1 VPRDGNVLRF
11 RHWVIALVA
20 VLAGN
25 AIYYWL
31 LVPRLSSRWE
41 HRPFA
46 LDRGLLLDFGCCLAI
61 YLAWRIA
68 TARGR

>member
-1 VPRDGNVLRF
+1 MASLLRF
-11 RHWVIALVA
+11 RHWAVALVA

-25 AIYYWL
+25 AVYFWV

-46 LDRGLLLDFGCCLAI
+46 LDRGLLLDFLCCLAI
-61 YLAWRIA
+61 YLALRTA
-68 TARGR
+68 TARRR